1 MRLVARQVIGG
12 DDSEVMDRVEAL
24 VGTPGTPV
32 VRTDWASAELIKYGS
47 NSFLAL
53 KISYA
58 NELAR
63 FADVVGGDIMHVV
76 RSMGLDPRI
85 GMDGMRP
92 GLGFAGCCVP
102 PSDNFRYRSP
112 TAKACGNEHRPYQN
126 RQVAIGP
133 GKPARQSPF

>member
-1 MRLVARQVIGG
+1 MQEQPSGVTAPR
-12 DDSEVMDRVEAL
+12 S
-24 VGTPGTPV
+24 VGAGTQAAPANRHGRPGRP
-32 VRTDWASAELIKYGS
+32 
-47 NSFLAL
+47 FLAL

-58 NELAR
+58 DELAR

-76 RSMGLDPRI
+76 LGMGLDPRI

-133 GKPARQSPF
+133 RETG